1 MWRKRISRLWPFGTF
16 SFYRIKFSILF
27 MDFFRIFINLQKTV
41 LFALV
46 ADLLYLI
53 LKVFGL

>member
-1 MWRKRISRLWPFGTF
+1 MGFRLWPFGTF

>member
-1 MWRKRISRLWPFGTF
+1 
-16 SFYRIKFSILF
+16 